1 MKSFFVRWLAM
12 TLACGIMCWLLP
24 GAHVI
29 GSNKFLAYGAFA
41 LFMALINASIKPIIQ
56 FLAIPV
62 TFLTLGIASILINV
76 AMAALASAMATG
88 VFGVGVVFASF
99 WWALLGAVILAI
111 LSDILSSL
119 LGSLS

>member
-1 MKSFFVRWLAM
+1 M

-29 GSNKFLAYGAFA
+29 GFNKFLAYGAFA

-76 AMAALASAMATG
+76 AMVALASAMATG

>member
-1 MKSFFVRWLAM
+1 M

-56 FLAIPV
+56 FLAI
-62 TFLTLGIASILINV
+62 LINV
-76 AMAALASAMATG
+76 AMVALASAMATG